1 MNAYKSHIVRLL
13 LMALTVLPAMTS
25 CYDYGDECEALQNSD
40 NVNYINVT
48 VAVSTSDNA
57 MTRANRPQGGENG
70 DGSEKG
76 IDTREN
82 NVKGVTLIFY
92 QDAANTNDGINATE
106 VNAQNTTIDHAV
118 YFTVERDDNVPTNH
132 HLPGE
137 VYYTT
142 GDRQLSSSFRVD
154 KKYRMLVVA
163 NANLTDVITPGV
175 TTLAQVREM
184 TLKKV
189 YAGSGFSV
197 DASEFVMSSEEA
209 PDYLID
215 FSGADYDNTVHRRTL
230 RLDRVHIERMA
241 ARIDFLAKNDSY
253 TTDVYSTG
261 TFVLS
266 VPVRGYEYTV
276 GTNDHFVL
284 TRIIPFNLNMGSG
297 SASGDEYLFKRTDD
311 PTDPYLHVETT
322 NNWVVDPYTSQKI
335 SSQTS
340 HFAWTTNPLANVETL
355 LLTSTDIQNLIPITL
370 ASTEIQA
377 AKHTIGGNAEF
388 IIAYPKE
395 NTLKE
400 GSLLYYNATGIA
412 FEGYYFYNGS
422 HAYGVR
428 KVYYHYLRHQGESSS
443 AYQALQSPL
452 SQSAAC
458 GATPAMNFGVV
469 RNNIYR
475 VEISSLTEDELNLKI
490 KVKKW
495 DKFEHDVIYM

>member
-13 LMALTVLPAMTS
+13 LIALTVLPALTS
-25 CYDYGDECEALQNSD
+25 CYDYGEEGELQNSD

-48 VAVSTSDNA
+48 VAVSTSNGA
-57 MTRANRPQGGENG
+57 MTRANMPLGGEDG
-70 DGSEKG
+70 DGNEKG

-82 NVKGVTLIFY
+82 YVKGVTLIFY
-92 QDAANTNDGINATE
+92 RDVANTTAGINATE
-106 VNAQNTTIDHAV
+106 VNAQNTTIDHVV
-118 YFTVERDDNVPTNH
+118 YYFVERDDNVPANH

-142 GDRQLSSSFRVD
+142 GDQQLSPSFRVD

-163 NANLTDVITPGV
+163 NANLTNMITPGV

-184 TLKKV
+184 TLKKA
-189 YAGSGFSV
+189 YEGTGFST

-215 FSGADYDNTVHRRTL
+215 FSDADYDNTVHRRTL

-241 ARIDFLAKNDSY
+241 ARIDFLAKNGKY
-253 TTDVYSTG
+253 TTDEYSTG
-261 TFVLS
+261 SFILS
-266 VPVRGYEYTV
+266 IPVSGYEYTI

-284 TRIIPFNLNMGSG
+284 TRVIPFNLNMGSVN
-297 SASGDEYLFKRTDD
+297 ASGDEYLFKRTNDA
-311 PTDPYLHVETT
+311 TAPYLADETT
-322 NNWVVDPYTSQKI
+322 DNWVVDPYASQKI
-335 SSQTS
+335 STQTS
-340 HFAWTTNPLANVETL
+340 HFAWTTNPLTNVETQM
-355 LLTSTDIQNLIPITL
+355 STATNIVTLNPITL
-370 ASTEIQA
+370 ASPEIQTV
-377 AKHTIGGNAEF
+377 KQSVGGYADF
-388 IIAYPKE
+388 IVAYPKE

-412 FEGYYFYNGS
+412 FEGYYFHNGS
-422 HAYGVR
+422 HASGVR

-452 SQSAAC
+452 SKDAAC

-475 VEISSLTEDELNLKI
+475 IEISSLTEEVLNLKI